1 MQLPHKNQPIFNWN
15 VTIVKSNMHHIFQA
29 LVLFWVNSKK
39 QTSKQSNCLP
49 LNSFSKHCIR
59 FPFGWCLLFYTWIF
73 ITRPSVSNNC
83 FYSLTRRPAMDCICA
98 YRKIF
103 RPRSCNVF
111 KPFYFKYFSFPFGI
125 VPIHKCNGLCF
136 FYLTLLDFRLFSSSS
151 FSSSYC
157 YYYYY
162 FVGQANSIHR
172 TDSPIIICTF

>member
-29 LVLFWVNSKK
+29 LVLFWLSSKK

-125 VPIHKCNGLCF
+125 VPIHSAMVCAFSTRLSSTF
-136 FYLTLLDFRLFSSSS
+136 VSTLLLLLLLL
-151 FSSSYC
+151 
-157 YYYYY
+157 
-162 FVGQANSIHR
+162 
-172 TDSPIIICTF
+172 IIILLAKPTPYIERIVQ